1 MGITRVWISKLYS
14 PMLKRLGPQPVVS
27 VRGGG
32 ILKRK
37 DLEGS
42 FSLYRRRQLSG
53 RGDGEERGKWNM
65 FRYGVRD
72 RREALKASRL
82 NENMQP
88 SEMGEEDTLKYT
100 RHFRGEKLSRLKG
113 REA

>member
-53 RGDGEERGKWNM
+53 RGDGEERGKW
-65 FRYGVRD
+65 RSYVGRAGEREGRSAEGRRQSLGHARD
-72 RREALKASRL
+72 LGWREVPVGL
-82 NENMQP
+82 
-88 SEMGEEDTLKYT
+88 
-100 RHFRGEKLSRLKG
+100 RG
-113 REA
+113 